1 MGFRIQNNIVA
12 MNAHRNLGI
21 SDSGMARSLERLSS
35 GYRINSAADD
45 AAGLSI
51 SQAFRADIAS
61 YKVAQRNVSEA
72 NSMLQVGEG
81 ALDQVGTML
90 TRMKELATQ
99 ASSANAG
106 SNLDK
111 INAEYSQLKL
121 EVDRIANSTEY
132 AGTKLLDGTLG
143 ASVPGPST
151 AGPMSD
157 STFNTKLAE
166 NDRVRYRLSP
176 GLSSAGVELT
186 AFNDYASHSDGM
198 WSLHK
203 EDAGTVSIT
212 DGSVTDTATV
222 SGNND
227 ILFATLGITITN
239 STSLTTDDLD
249 GEAIFIWR
257 TGLNS
262 LDVSGAD
269 AGTYTITDP
278 LDPSDDTMTISNG
291 TKSQTITG
299 VLTGVSQTLN
309 FNELG
314 IILDLGADYITTDVL
329 TGLNFDVTAGA
340 PGSTGAV
347 FQVGNENN
355 GNNQISISMGSA
367 RTADIGKNS
376 GGTAVS
382 LGASSLSTAAN
393 AQDALQ
399 VIDKAISDVSA
410 FRGEIG
416 ADQNRFSYAA
426 ANLATTVENIT
437 AADSVIRDTDMA
449 DEMTSFS
456 RNQILVQAGTAMLAQ
471 ANTTA
476 QQVLSLLK

>member
-1 MGFRIQNNIVA
+1 VGFRIQNNIAA
-12 MNAHRNLGI
+12 MNAHRNLSV
-21 SDSGMARSLERLSS
+21 SDSGMAKSLERLSS
-35 GYRINSAADD
+35 GYRINRAADD

-51 SQAFRADIAS
+51 SQSFRADIAS

-132 AGTKLLDGTLG
+132 AGTKLLDGTMG
-143 ASVPGPST
+143 ASVPGAST
-151 AGPMSD
+151 AGPVSD
-157 STFNTKLAE
+157 ALYNTKLTE
-166 NDRVRYRLSP
+166 NDKIRYRMN
-176 GLSSAGVELT
+176 GVNTAGVELT
-186 AFNDYASHSDGM
+186 TFDTYASYSDSS
-198 WSLHK
+198 WTFSK
-203 EDAGTVSIT
+203 VAGSTISIT
-212 DGSVTDTATV
+212 NGSVTDTATV

-227 ILFATLGITITN
+227 ISFGILGITITN
-239 STSLTTDDLD
+239 PTSLTVDDFN
-249 GEAIFIWR
+249 GEAMSVWQ
-257 TGLNS
+257 TGLND

-278 LDPSDDTMTISNG
+278 FNPFDTTMTISDG
-291 TKSQTITG
+291 TNSQTITG
-299 VLTGVSQTLN
+299 VQVGVNQTLN
-309 FNELG
+309 FNDLG
-314 IILDLGADYITTDVL
+314 ITLDLGTGYKVTD
-329 TGLNFDVTAGA
+329 GLAGLRFTVTAGA
-340 PGSTGAV
+340 PGSAGAI

-355 GNNQISISMGSA
+355 ADNQISISMGSA
-367 RTADIGKNS
+367 KTADIGKNS
-376 GGTAVS
+376 GAAAAS
-382 LGASSLSTAAN
+382 LSASNLSTAAN

-416 ADQNRFSYAA
+416 ANQNRFSYAA

-437 AADSVIRDTDMA
+437 AADSVIRDADMA

-456 RNQILVQAGTAMLAQ
+456 KNQILVQAGIAMLAQ
-471 ANTTA
+471 ANTGP
-476 QQVLSLLK
+476 QQILSLLKG